1 MSDQLTV
8 TIALVTYNSAALL
21 PECIA
26 ALPAAM
32 DGVGRWRLVVVDNDS
47 RDATLEVVARDAPD
61 ALVIAPGRNAGY
73 AAGINTAT
81 AALPSDA
88 VLALN
93 PDARLAPGSVA
104 RLLAALDAPGV
115 GVAVPSTRAADGSL
129 DHTRRREPTIG
140 RALGEAVLGGTRAG
154 RHPRWGEVELDPA
167 AYDHEGPVDWAVGAV
182 MLMARA
188 CLDDVGRWDE
198 SFFLYS
204 EETDFS
210 LRVRDRGWEVRFV
223 PDAVVTH
230 LGGDSGVSPRLW
242 TLLTLNRIRLYRKRH
257 GALASGVFWA
267 AVTLN
272 EALRLSHGETHR
284 EAWRALRH
292 GPTRVDRELARRIE
306 AQAGPA
312 TGAAGAPAQAAGA
325 ASPEALAPASASSD
339 SNTPT

>member
-1 MSDQLTV
+1 MSEPLTV

-21 PECIA
+21 PDCLA
-26 ALPAAM
+26 ALPDAM
-32 DGVGRWRLVVVDNDS
+32 DGIERWRLVVVDNDS
-47 RDATLEVVARDAPD
+47 RDTTLAVVARDAPD
-61 ALVIAPGRNAGY
+61 ALVISPGRNAGY
-73 AAGINTAT
+73 AAGINAAT
-81 AALPSDA
+81 DALASDA

-104 RLLAALDAPGV
+104 RLLGALDAPGV
-115 GVAVPSTRAADGSL
+115 GVAVPSTRAADGTL

-167 AYDHEGPVDWAVGAV
+167 DYEVAGPVDWAVGAV

-188 CLDDVGRWDE
+188 CLDDVGAWDE

-210 LRVRDRGWEVRFV
+210 LRVRDRGWEVRFA

-230 LGGDSGVSPRLW
+230 LGGESNVSPRLW

-257 GALASGVFWA
+257 GALASGTFWA

-272 EALRLSHGETHR
+272 EALRLRHSETHR

-292 GPTRVDRELARRIE
+292 GPTRVDQELAKRVA
-306 AQAGPA
+306 AQ
-312 TGAAGAPAQAAGA
+312 TSGAPQTGGA
-325 ASPEALAPASASSD
+325 VSTDASTTEPASND
-339 SNTPT
+339 PNTPT

>member
-1 MSDQLTV
+1 MTESPTV

-21 PECIA
+21 PDCLA

-32 DGVGRWRLVVVDNDS
+32 EGIERWRLVVVDNDS
-47 RDATLEVVARDAPD
+47 HDETLEVVARDAPD

-81 AALPSDA
+81 AALASDA

-104 RLLAALDAPGV
+104 RLLVALDAPGV
-115 GVAVPSTRAADGSL
+115 GVAVPSTRDADGSL

-154 RHPRWGEVELDPA
+154 RYPRWGEVELDPA
-167 AYDHEGPVDWAVGAV
+167 GYEHEGPVDWAVGAV

-210 LRVRDRGWEVRFV
+210 LRVRDRGWQVRFV

-257 GALASGVFWA
+257 GALASGAFWA

-272 EALRLSHGETHR
+272 EALRLRHGETHR

-292 GPTRVDRELARRIE
+292 GPARVDRELTKRIE
-306 AQAGPA
+306 AQAGA
-312 TGAAGAPAQAAGA
+312 GVGSGGTTGQAAGGH
-325 ASPEALAPASASSD
+325 SVEAAPASPSSD
-339 SNTPT
+339 SNTST

>member
-1 MSDQLTV
+1 MEVVAS
-8 TIALVTYNSAALL
+8 
-21 PECIA
+21 
-26 ALPAAM
+26 
-32 DGVGRWRLVVVDNDS
+32 WRLIVVDNDS
-47 RDATLEVVARDAPD
+47 HDDTLAVVAREAPD

-81 AALPSDA
+81 HALASTA

-104 RLLAALDAPGV
+104 RLLRTLAETGV
-115 GVAVPSTRAADGSL
+115 GVAVPSTRAADGTL
-129 DHTRRREPTIG
+129 DHTRRREPTVG
-140 RALGEAVLGGTRAG
+140 RALGEAVLGGNRAG
-154 RHPRWGEVELDPA
+154 RWPRWGEVELDPA
-167 AYDHEGPVDWAVGAV
+167 DYERESPVDWAVGAV
-182 MLMARA
+182 MLMSRA
-188 CLDDVGRWDE
+188 CLEAVGDWDE

-210 LRVRDRGWEVRFV
+210 LRVRDAGWEVRFV

-242 TLLTLNRIRLYRKRH
+242 TLLTLNRVRLYRKRH
-257 GALASGVFWA
+257 GAWAAGAFWA

-272 EALRLSHGETHR
+272 EGLRLGQGETHQ

-292 GPTRVDRELARRIE
+292 GPHRVDAELAKRIS
-306 AQAGPA
+306 AQAAASASAAPA
-312 TGAAGAPAQAAGA
+312 TGA
-325 ASPEALAPASASSD
+325 SSSD

>member
-1 MSDQLTV
+1 MTEPLTV
-8 TIALVTYNSAALL
+8 TVALVTYNSAALL
-21 PECIA
+21 PDCLA

-32 DGVGRWRLVVVDNDS
+32 DGVPSWRLIVVDNDS
-47 RDATLEVVARDAPD
+47 HDDTLAVVARETPD
-61 ALVIAPGRNAGY
+61 ALAIAPGRNAGY
-73 AAGINTAT
+73 AAGINLAT
-81 AALPSDA
+81 HALPSRA

-104 RLLAALDAPGV
+104 RLLRALDAPGV
-115 GVAVPSTRAADGSL
+115 GVAVPSTRAADGTL
-129 DHTRRREPTIG
+129 DHTRRREPTVG
-140 RALGEAVLGGTRAG
+140 RAFGEAVLGGTRAG

-167 AYDHEGPVDWAVGAV
+167 SYEREGPVDWAVGAV
-182 MLMARA
+182 MLMGRA
-188 CLDDVGRWDE
+188 CLDDVGDWDE

-242 TLLTLNRIRLYRKRH
+242 TLLTLNRVRLYRKRH
-257 GALASGVFWA
+257 GPWASGAFWA

-272 EALRLSHGETHR
+272 EGLRLGQGETHR

-292 GPTRVDRELARRIE
+292 GPTRVDQELAKRVS
-306 AQAGPA
+306 AQ
-312 TGAAGAPAQAAGA
+312 AGAPAAG
-325 ASPEALAPASASSD
+325 SEAPSSD

>member
-1 MSDQLTV
+1 MTESPTV

-21 PECIA
+21 PDCLA

-32 DGVGRWRLVVVDNDS
+32 EGIERWRLVVVDNDS
-47 RDATLEVVARDAPD
+47 HDETLEVVARDAPD

-81 AALPSDA
+81 AALASDA

-104 RLLAALDAPGV
+104 RLLVALDAPGV
-115 GVAVPSTRAADGSL
+115 GVAVPSTRDADGSL

-154 RHPRWGEVELDPA
+154 RYPRWGEVELDPA
-167 AYDHEGPVDWAVGAV
+167 GYEHEGPVDWAVGAV

-204 EETDFS
+204 EETDYA
-210 LRVRDRGWEVRFV
+210 LRARDAGLVVRYASRAE
-223 PDAVVTH
+223 AVH
-230 LGGDSGVSPRLW
+230 LGGEVHEISPLYNVMTR
-242 TLLTLNRIRLYRKRH
+242 NRVVLYRRRH
-257 GALASGVFWA
+257 RLVPSIAFWA
-267 AVTLN
+267 ATLLN
-272 EALRLSHGETHR
+272 EALRSGSAVHR
-284 EAWRALRH
+284 VAA
-292 GPTRVDRELARRIE
+292 RELVLR
-306 AQAGPA
+306 
-312 TGAAGAPAQAAGA
+312 
-325 ASPEALAPASASSD
+325 SSALLRS
-339 SNTPT
+339 

>member
-1 MSDQLTV
+1 MSEKLTV

-21 PECIA
+21 PDCLA

-32 DGVGRWRLVVVDNDS
+32 RGIERWRLVVVDNDS
-47 RDATLEVVARDAPD
+47 HDETLEVVARDAPD

-73 AAGINTAT
+73 AVGINTAT
-81 AALPSDA
+81 AALASDA

-104 RLLAALDAPGV
+104 RLLSALEAPGV
-115 GVAVPSTRAADGSL
+115 GVAVPSTRDADGSL

-154 RHPRWGEVELDPA
+154 RYPRWGEVELDPA
-167 AYDHEGPVDWAVGAV
+167 DYERAGPVDWAVGAV
-182 MLMARA
+182 MLMGRA

-210 LRVRDRGWEVRFV
+210 LRARDRGWEVRFV

-257 GALASGVFWA
+257 GALASGAFWA

-272 EALRLSHGETHR
+272 EALRLRHGETHR

-292 GPTRVDRELARRIE
+292 GPTRVDQELAKRVA
-306 AQAGPA
+306 AQ
-312 TGAAGAPAQAAGA
+312 TGGGRPTGRSPQTGGAVSTD
-325 ASPEALAPASASSD
+325 ASTTEPASND
-339 SNTPT
+339 PNTPT